1 MRKLKTYIPWWT
13 KIGAKIILS
22 RLPIP
27 YSFWTKINLISHG
40 DMEDPNYAYQVYR
53 QYFDKFYTNQKDFV
67 SLELGPGDSLFSA
80 LISKAVGGGKS
91 YLVDVGDFANR
102 DLTKYQAMAQVLKDK
117 NLPIS
122 GIENCQ
128 NLTEMLEFCFASYLT
143 SGLASLKDI
152 PDCSVDFIWSHGVI
166 ELIRRSEVLE
176 TLKELRRI
184 IKPDGISCHLI
195 PLVDSLGE
203 LNNLRFSNKVWESNF
218 MASSGFYANRLRY
231 SQLLELFKE
240 AGFATEVV
248 EIKRWDTL
256 PTPKSKLSKEFCAM
270 SDEELNIYSFLVIL
284 QPA

>member
-1 MRKLKTYIPWWT
+1 MLKTYIPWWM
-13 KIGAKIILS
+13 KLSAKVILS

-27 YSFWTKINLISHG
+27 YKFWKSFAVISHG
-40 DMEDPNYAYQVYR
+40 SMDEPSYAYQVFIQHFNR
-53 QYFDKFYTNQKDFV
+53 FQPPKKDFV

-80 LISKAVGGGKS
+80 LISKALGGKKS
-91 YLVDVGDFANR
+91 YLVDVGDFASKK
-102 DLTKYQAMAQVLKDK
+102 LAKYQPMANFLKDK
-117 NLPIS
+117 NLPVE

-128 NLTEMLEFCFASYLT
+128 NLSEILELCSASYLT

-184 IKPDGISCHLI
+184 IKPDGISSHLI

-203 LNNLRFSNKVWESNF
+203 LNSLRFSDKVWESNF

-248 EIKRWDTL
+248 EIRRWDTL